1 MNTGH
6 GVTMFLVKSAVLSA
20 AGVLLTLL
28 EFPLPFF
35 PPFLAFNIA
44 DLPCLLGGFAGGPL
58 MGMTV
63 VVLKNLLFTALRFSP
78 QQLAGMAANLL
89 LGAAYVLPAA
99 LLYRNHRDR
108 GHAIWG
114 MVLGTAAMALM
125 GIVSNAFITL
135 PFYAALMGV
144 DIGGILAM
152 TGSAAFGTMAGY
164 LLLAVL
170 PFNLLRGV
178 VMSLAG
184 YWVYKPLSPLLHK

>member
-1 MNTGH
+1 MNIGH
-6 GVTMFLVKSAVLSA
+6 RATRFLVKSAVLSA

-44 DLPCLLGGFAGGPL
+44 DLPCLLGAFAGGPWI
-58 MGMTV
+58 GITV
-63 VVLKNLLFTALRFSP
+63 VALKNLIFTALRFSP
-78 QQLAGMAANLL
+78 QQLAGMVANLL
-89 LGAAYVLPAA
+89 VGSAYVLPAA
-99 LLYRNHRDR
+99 LIYRRHHDR
-108 GHAIWG
+108 KHAIWG
-114 MVLGTAAMALM
+114 MAVGTLSMTAM
-125 GIVSNAFITL
+125 GILSNAFITL
-135 PFYAALMGV
+135 PFYAALMGM

-170 PFNLLRGV
+170 PFNLLRGI
-178 VMSLAG
+178 VMSLVG